1 MSNKN
6 KNRNKK
12 KTKDNKVEVV
22 RKFQEVL
29 KDLPMQQYLKVIK
42 FVEQEVI
49 ERSKEI
55 EKEHDKQFEMI
66 SKALDRNITAAMI
79 LRTDYTLE
87 EINKIFQLAWELIEE
102 DNKKVINLKKEGD
115 GDWMKA
121 AEKYVE
127 DIQKRSAE
135 LIRQGVK
142 QKNAIEILTNEFPKL
157 SKSMV
162 TNSYKK
168 SKEIMLESKKLKEE
182 IEEDLDALELYHA
195 IWGKEEIENKEVEE
209 MKKENIEIDKAPEGA
224 NLKILSK
231 SLIMDIQGEY
241 GTYHIENSKVQLEE
255 TEFNSKEDVEE
266 TYRKHIEY
274 LTKTKNEALAI
285 YDMIENLV

>member
-1 MSNKN
+1 MSN

-12 KTKDNKVEVV
+12 KIKDNKVEVI

-55 EKEHDKQFEMI
+55 EKEYDKKFEII
-66 SKALDRNITAAMI
+66 SEALNRNITAAII
-79 LRTDYTLE
+79 LSTDYTLE
-87 EINKIFQLAWELIEE
+87 EINKIFKLIWELTEE

-121 AEKYVE
+121 VEKYVE

-135 LIRQGVK
+135 LIRQGIK
-142 QKNAIEILTNEFPKL
+142 QKNAIEILTIEFPKL
-157 SKSMV
+157 SKSMI

-168 SKEIMLESKKLKEE
+168 AKEIMVENKKLKRE
-182 IEEDLDALELYHA
+182 IEEDPDALELYHA
-195 IWGKEEIENKEVEE
+195 IWGEEEIENKEVEE
-209 MKKENIEIDKAPEGA
+209 MGKENIEINKAPEGA

-231 SLIMDIQGEY
+231 NLIMDIQGEY
-241 GTYHIENSKVQLEE
+241 GIYHIENNKVQLEE

-266 TYRKHIEY
+266 AYRKHIEY

>member
-1 MSNKN
+1 MSN

-42 FVEQEVI
+42 FVEREVI

-168 SKEIMLESKKLKEE
+168 AKEIMLESKKLKEE
-182 IEEDLDALELYHA
+182 IEEDPDALELYHA

-209 MKKENIEIDKAPEGA
+209 MKKENIEINKAPEGA

-241 GTYHIENSKVQLEE
+241 GTYHIENNKVQLEE

-266 TYRKHIEY
+266 AYRKHIEY